1 MTGVEHVVAAIVQV
15 RPVEWVAVALALGY
29 LVLAIRQ
36 NPWCWACAIVSAGL
50 YLAIFARA
58 GLVMQA
64 LLQVFYV
71 AMSIY
76 GWRAW
81 GAAGSTHALPVT
93 TWTPRQHLVA
103 CAAIAVASVLN
114 AALIARETGSAW
126 VPYVDAVIAWGS
138 VLTTWMVARK
148 ILENWLY
155 WFVLDLAAAGLYW
168 TQGLY
173 ATAVLFVVYAVLAL
187 RGYQEWSRDASRQAA
202 TA

>member
-1 MTGVEHVVAAIVQV
+1 MTAVDYLVAAIAQV

-36 NPWCWACAIVSAGL
+36 NPWCWVFAIVSAVL

-71 AMSIY
+71 AMSVY

-81 GAAGSTHALPVT
+81 NAAGSAPALSVT
-93 TWTPRQHLVA
+93 TWALRSHLAA
-103 CAAIAVASVLN
+103 CAAIVGVSALN
-114 AALIARETGSAW
+114 AALIARGGGSAW

-155 WFVLDLAAAGLYW
+155 WIVLDLAAAGLYW
-168 TQGLY
+168 TQELY

-187 RGYQEWSRDASRQAA
+187 RGYQEWSRDARRQPA